1 MIGLEKIVISYKDLK
16 RVLSSGRWSKLTT
29 RGLVLEDMTF
39 VLGQRQEIVFQLC
52 ELLSVRIRST
62 GPRNDVKF
70 FSCRI
75 IDTFVDA
82 DEIDLIGV
90 HGHRIRINGGE
101 KDTYSEDSEGYSGEK
116 IFVLESVISNLDVHN
131 FVRLSI
137 TEAYISTLGIWNVPK
152 IFIRDA
158 SISVITSFSGPTPSV
173 HAESVAVDRTKS
185 VPLIDGGTDSFGS
198 RINVANTWTVNPE
211 GRTVTTMVT
220 VGGPPV
226 SAHDALMSWDSD
238 TDVGSLIRQAI
249 TMFQAKYPLYLKPT
263 LMRDQRE
270 EENK

>member
-1 MIGLEKIVISYKDLK
+1 MIGLEKIVTSHKDLK
-16 RVLSSGRWSKLTT
+16 RVLSSGRWAKLTI
-29 RGLVLEDMTF
+29 RGLVLEDITF
-39 VLGQRQEIVFQLC
+39 VLGQRQKIVFHLC

-62 GPRNDVKF
+62 GPGNDVAF
-70 FSCRI
+70 LSCRI

-82 DEIDLIGV
+82 DKIDLDGV
-90 HGHRIRINGGE
+90 NGHRLHINGGA
-101 KDTYSEDSEGYSGEK
+101 KDPYREDGEGYSGEM

-152 IFIRDA
+152 LFIRDA
-158 SISVITSFSGPTPSV
+158 SLSDITSFSGPTPSV
-173 HAESVAVDRTKS
+173 HAESVAVGRTKS
-185 VPLIDGGTDSFGS
+185 VPLIDGGTDSVGR

-220 VGGPPV
+220 VGGQPV
-226 SAHDALMSWDSD
+226 SAHDALMLWDYD
-238 TDVGSLIRQAI
+238 TDVVSLIRRAI
-249 TMFQAKYPLYLKPT
+249 TMFQTEYPLYLKPT
-263 LMRDQRE
+263 LVRDQRE